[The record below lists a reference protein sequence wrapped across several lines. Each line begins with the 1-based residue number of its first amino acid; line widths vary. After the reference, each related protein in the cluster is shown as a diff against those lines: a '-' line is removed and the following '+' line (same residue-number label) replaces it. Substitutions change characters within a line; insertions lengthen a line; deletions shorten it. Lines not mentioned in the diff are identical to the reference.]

1 MGCDMTRGSFS
12 AFSFCIAFFCP
23 SFCALGMEWS
33 ILPHLQSNDK
43 TSSRGAWLVAKKS
56 CLLMFYAA
64 LVGFCIKSGTT
75 ATRSVDMIQLLI
87 VLWQDELPLGIVPS
101 RMPPPYRRLQPCSS
115 LGSSSSLPI
124 CKFNGIVVY
133 AGQYRTHR
141 KP

>member
-1 MGCDMTRGSFS
+1 
-12 AFSFCIAFFCP
+12 
-23 SFCALGMEWS
+23 MEWS

-101 RMPPPYRRLQPCSS
+101 RMPPPYR
-115 LGSSSSLPI
+115 
-124 CKFNGIVVY
+124 
-133 AGQYRTHR
+133 
-141 KP
+141 